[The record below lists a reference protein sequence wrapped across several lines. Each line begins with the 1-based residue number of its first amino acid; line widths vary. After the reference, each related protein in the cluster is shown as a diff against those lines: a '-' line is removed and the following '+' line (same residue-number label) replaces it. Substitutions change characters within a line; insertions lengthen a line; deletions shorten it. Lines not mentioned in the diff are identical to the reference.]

1 MSRRTPTRRGTG
13 AGPVRKVAPSP
24 TRRAGG
30 TPQHRPRV
38 LAERGR
44 QRASWWSRAKRSLK
58 RIPLA
63 AWLCALVACL
73 NAASWSLITPPFQA
87 PDEQAHFAYVEQL
100 ARNGRLPTSST
111 QEFAPDEVLALE
123 DLNVAGVSLQPQ
135 HHTIASEAQQRR
147 LEGGMAR
154 AATGP
159 LTDKGAAGVAASQPP
174 LYYALETIPYAVA
187 GGGVL
192 DQLALMRLLGAL
204 MGGVTVLFVFLFARE
219 ALPAV
224 PRAWTVAGLGAALMP
239 ALGSISG
246 AVNPDAMLCAVS
258 GAIFYCFA
266 RAFRRGLTPRLA
278 AVVGVLTAVGLL
290 TKLNFL
296 GLVPGVALGL
306 VLLARRTSRAL
317 GPRAAV
323 RTFVPAFAIAAL
335 PACVYILVNLLSHH
349 HVLGFAGG
357 VIGFTV
363 GHRSMLGELGYI
375 WQLYLPRLP
384 GMRVDFAD
392 ISPLRDLWF
401 NGFVG
406 DYGFEDTFFP
416 RWVDNLALIPAL
428 AIAALA
434 AREVFFVHRPELA
447 RRVGEL
453 ATYLTLAVGLMV
465 LVGASAYLSFPSEA
479 AAFPEPRYL
488 LPLMPLF
495 GITLTLA
502 TRGAGRRW
510 GATVGVLIIVLFF
523 AHNLFSQLQVI
534 ARYYG

>member
-13 AGPVRKVAPSP
+13 VGSAREVAPSP

-30 TPQHRPRV
+30 TPQRRPRV

-63 AWLCALVACL
+63 AWLCALVACI

-100 ARNGRLPTSST
+100 ASNGHLPTSST

-123 DLNVAGVSLQPQ
+123 DLDVAGVSLQLQ
-135 HHTIASEAQQRR
+135 HHTIASEAKQRK
-147 LEGGMAR
+147 LEGDLAR
-154 AATGP
+154 AAASP

-174 LYYALETIPYAVA
+174 LYYALETIPYALGS

-192 DQLALMRLLGAL
+192 DQLALMRLLSAL
-204 MGGVTVLFVFLFARE
+204 MCGVTVLFVFLFVRE

-224 PRAWTVAGLGAALMP
+224 PRTWTVAGLGAAFMP

-246 AVNPDAMLCAVS
+246 AVNPDAMLCVVS
-258 GAIFYCFA
+258 AAIFYCFA
-266 RAFRRGLTPRLA
+266 RAFRRGLTLTLA
-278 AVVGVLTAVGLL
+278 AVIGVLTAVGLL

-296 GLVPGVALGL
+296 GLVPGVVLGL
-306 VLLARRTSRAL
+306 ALLTRCTSRAL

-323 RTFVPAFAIAAL
+323 RASAPAFAIAAL
-335 PACVYILVNLLSHH
+335 PACVYVLANLFSHH
-349 HVLGFAGG
+349 HVLGLAGG

-363 GHRSMLGELGYI
+363 GHRSIPGELGYI

-384 GMRVDFAD
+384 GMSVDFAD

-416 RWVDNLALIPAL
+416 RWVDNFALIPAF

-434 AREVFFVHRPELA
+434 AREVFLHRSKLTLRA
-447 RRVGEL
+447 GEL

-465 LVGASAYLSFPSEA
+465 
-479 AAFPEPRYL
+479 
-488 LPLMPLF
+488 
-495 GITLTLA
+495 
-502 TRGAGRRW
+502 AGRR
-510 GATVGVLIIVLFF
+510 
-523 AHNLFSQLQVI
+523 QLLSFLPV
-534 ARYYG
+534 